1 MSRGKNVFLSRR
13 AALRELKRQKQLLW
27 IASEITEG
35 VTGGRNGRNWRK
47 PSEADGPSFIMKA
60 EVEEEVF

>member
-27 IASEITEG
+27 IASEIAEG
-35 VTGGRNGRNWRK
+35 VTGGREWTQL
-47 PSEADGPSFIMKA
+47 AQA
-60 EVEEEVF
+60 ERSRWAELYNEG